1 MQRSMLLC
9 GLLAFAG
16 SAANA
21 QLTSQVYVTG
31 INDPTFVTN
40 AGDGSNRLFVLDQTG
55 KIRIIDGGGNLL
67 PTPFLDIDI
76 LVSSGGERGLL
87 GLAFHPEYETNGKF
101 YVNYTNNS
109 GATVIAEY
117 RVSDTDPDQADL
129 LSGRILLTIAQP
141 YSNHNGGWIGFGAD
155 GYLYIGMGDGGSA
168 NDPGNRASNLNVLLG
183 KILRIDVDTQD
194 AGLQYGIPA
203 DNPFQA
209 DGNSATRGEIW
220 DYGVR
225 NPWRCS
231 FDRETGDFWIA
242 DVGQNAWEEIN
253 FEPAGQGGN
262 HYGWRCRE
270 GFNATGLS
278 GCPSSDPAWV
288 DPVHAYSH
296 ALGCSIT
303 GGYAYRGCEL
313 GDAWTGK
320 YFFSDYC
327 TGTIWYLDPDNNF
340 ARSTAFDTPY
350 NIVSF
355 GEDEQ
360 GELYFTNISNNTVYK
375 LVLTNPPDKNNDGVI
390 DTCETGCP
398 ADLAEP
404 FGTLNIFDIQAYI
417 GLYNAQDPAADLAEP
432 FGTWNIFD
440 IQAYI
445 GLYNQ
450 GCP

>member
-1 MQRSMLLC
+1 MKSSTLLC

-16 SAANA
+16 AGANA

-31 INDPTFVTN
+31 INDPTYVTN
-40 AGDGSNRLFVLDQTG
+40 AGDGSDRLFVLDQTG
-55 KIRIIDGGGNLL
+55 KIRIVDGGGNLL
-67 PTPFLDIDI
+67 ADPFMDIDV
-76 LVSSGGERGLL
+76 LVASGGERGLL
-87 GLAFHPEYETNGKF
+87 GLAFHPQYAANGKF
-101 YVNYTNNS
+101 YVNYTNNA
-109 GATVIAEY
+109 GDTVVAEY
-117 RVSDTDPDQADL
+117 TVSASDPDRADL
-129 LSGRILLTIAQP
+129 LSGRVLLTIDQP
-141 YSNHNGGWIGFGAD
+141 YSNHNGGWIGFGSD
-155 GYLYIGMGDGGSA
+155 DYLYISMGDGGSA
-168 NDPGNRASNLNVLLG
+168 NDPGNRAQNLGVLLG

-194 AGLQYGIPA
+194 AGLEYGIPA

-209 DGNSATRGEIW
+209 DGDPNTRGEIW

-225 NPWRCS
+225 NAWRCS
-231 FDRETGDFWIA
+231 FDRETGDLWIA

-253 FEPAGQGGN
+253 YQPAGQGGN

-278 GCPSSDPAWV
+278 GCPLSNPEWV
-288 DPVHAYSH
+288 SPVHAYSH
-296 ALGCSIT
+296 SLGCSIT

-313 GDAWTGK
+313 GDDWTGK

-327 TGTIWYLDPDNNF
+327 TGTIWYLDPENNF
-340 ARSTAFDTPY
+340 TRSTAFDTPF

-375 LVLTNPPDKNNDGVI
+375 LVLTNPPDKNDDGVI
-390 DTCETGCP
+390 DTCERPCP

-404 FGTLNIFDIQAYI
+404 FGTLNIFDLQAYI
-417 GLYNAQDPAADLAEP
+417 GLYNSQDPSADLAEP
-432 FGTWNIFD
+432 FGSFNIFD
-440 IQAYI
+440 LQAYI